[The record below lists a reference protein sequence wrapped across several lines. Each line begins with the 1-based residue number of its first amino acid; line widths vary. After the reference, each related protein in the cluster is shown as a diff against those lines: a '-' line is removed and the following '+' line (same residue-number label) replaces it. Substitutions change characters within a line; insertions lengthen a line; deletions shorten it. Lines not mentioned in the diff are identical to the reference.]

1 MRQSVESF
9 FSELLAVVLGIVI
22 TFAVQG
28 MIDRA
33 HDRQEVRQAL
43 QLVRTELVNNRED
56 INDLKAFLNQEMES
70 AQFLSENAA
79 LLKDLDRLDS
89 LTAAPVKYHLGFI
102 GADVYIA
109 FPHDALELLK
119 MSSIFQ
125 KIGDN
130 TLSMKIIRAYDCCA
144 TMATSVDSHIKAR
157 DSQQYDKVA
166 DWILLHD
173 PRIYADDTDVDKA
186 ITAINVFLRQK

>member
-33 HDRQEVRQAL
+33 HDRNEVRQAL

-79 LLKDLDRLDS
+79 LVKDLDRLDS
-89 LTAAPVKYHLGFI
+89 LTAAPVKYHLGYV
-102 GADVYIA
+102 GADVYIV

-130 TLSMKIIRAYDCCA
+130 ALSMKIIRAYDCCSSM
-144 TMATSVDSHIKAR
+144 TTSIDSHIKAR
-157 DSQQYDKVA
+157 NSQPYDRVA